1 MRNKIDDIFNSD
13 EIIYHYTK
21 TQTVYEYILH
31 TNKLRLSDR
40 KTSNDPIENVIDRG
54 IVKSFY
60 GYRGTKKADNETADK
75 VSKYILE
82 NIKNCKQLCFCKNND
97 NPELQKFEV
106 LPSEYY
112 GFLKPR
118 MWDQYG
124 DKYNGV
130 CLVFDKKILKENNP
144 DIYSKNIEYINYE
157 EFFRNNI
164 SIDLN
169 NLYEIGIDEYFR
181 NTLEKIKNA
190 SFLKH
195 KDYSG
200 ENEYRFISFSNS
212 ETYLDIGNSLKA
224 IIISQRNLTDFASQ
238 WFNKYASEKKIELF
252 YIDWD
257 STGFDL
263 QSKKEYDESLEWAK
277 EFTKRSKSK

>member
-1 MRNKIDDIFNSD
+1 MNKINSLFNSD
-13 EIIYHYTK
+13 DIIYHYTK
-21 TQTVYEYILH
+21 IQTAFEYILH
-31 TNKLRLSDR
+31 TNKLKLSDR
-40 KTSNDPIENVIDRG
+40 KTSNDPIENIRNRA
-54 IVKSFY
+54 IINSSY
-60 GYRGTKKADNETADK
+60 GYVDTKKANNETA
-75 VSKYILE
+75 SKASKFILE
-82 NIKNCKQLCFCKNND
+82 KIKNSKQLCFCKNNQ
-97 NPELQKFEV
+97 NPELQKFME
-106 LPSEYY
+106 LPYEYY

-130 CLVFDKKILKENNP
+130 CLVFDKNILKSNNTN
-144 DIYSKNIEYINYE
+144 IYSDNIEYIDYE
-157 EFFRNNI
+157 DFYRNHI

-169 NLYEIGIDEYFR
+169 RLYDLGLDEYCKDYF
-181 NTLEKIKNA
+181 EKIKND

-200 ENEYRFISFSNS
+200 ENEYRFVSFSNT

-238 WFNKYASEKKIELF
+238 WFNNYVSKNNIELF

-257 STGFDL
+257 NSGFDL
-263 QSKKEYDESLEWAK
+263 QSKKEYDESLEW
-277 EFTKRSKSK
+277 TKQFRKRYNSK